1 MKNKYLILI
10 LTIVS
15 LVFCGVFLTVTSHY
29 INEYDYNFNIQISNL
44 IYEIKKEYP
53 EIDEK
58 RLIEVLNTEEVMDNK
73 LLRDYGIDINTESI
87 SKSNQLIIN
96 KLILSNIIIIMF
108 FTIIVLLIIVIYNKY
123 INYHIVKITQYV
135 EEINKKNYKLDI
147 ISNGENSLSL
157 LQNEIYKTMVMLK
170 EAAEN
175 SLSDK
180 QQLKD
185 SLSDI
190 SHQLKTP
197 LTSISIMLDNI
208 IDDSNMPSNIRE
220 DFILD
225 IKREI
230 TNINFL
236 VQNILKLS
244 KFDANTIN
252 FTKEYIDIN
261 KLINETVQ
269 KVSVL
274 SDLKNINIK
283 ISCDKGMKIK
293 GDFKWEV
300 EALTNILKNCVEHAY
315 ENSQVIIEATDNR
328 IYSIISIQNQGDT
341 IDSNDIKHIFE
352 RFYKG
357 KNSNKDSVGIGLSL
371 AKTIIEKDN
380 GTISVES
387 KDNITEFKVK
397 YFN

>member
-1 MKNKYLILI
+1 MNNII
-10 LTIVS
+10 GTIKS
-15 LVFCGVFLTVTSHY
+15 
-29 INEYDYNFNIQISNL
+29 
-44 IYEIKKEYP
+44 EYP
-53 EIDEK
+53 DMDEDKIIEI
-58 RLIEVLNTEEVMDNK
+58 LNEDNLQK
-73 LLRDYGIDINTESI
+73 TSFLKEYGIDITSSSI
-87 SKSNQLIIN
+87 SLTNESVLKSLYTKDAILIFIYFIAILVTYLLYNHHFN
-96 KLILSNIIIIMF
+96 K
-108 FTIIVLLIIVIYNKY
+108 
-123 INYHIVKITQYV
+123 KITNITKYV

-147 ISNGENSLSL
+147 ISNGESSLSL

-170 EAAEN
+170 EAADN
-175 SLSDK
+175 SLLDK
-180 QQLKD
+180 EQLKD

-208 IDDSNMPSNIRE
+208 IDDINMEPSIRE

-230 TNINFL
+230 MNINFL

-244 KFDANTIN
+244 KFDANTIK
-252 FTKEYIDIN
+252 FTSENIN
-261 KLINETVQ
+261 VSKLIDETV
-269 KVSVL
+269 KNVSVL
-274 SDLKNINIK
+274 SDLKNVNIDVK
-283 ISCDKGMKIK
+283 CSKNIKIK

-300 EALTNILKNCVEHAY
+300 EALTNILKNCVEHADF
-315 ENSQVIIEATDNR
+315 ESTVVIEGLDNR
-328 IYSIISIQNQGDT
+328 IYTTISIRNVGASISPKDL
-341 IDSNDIKHIFE
+341 KHIFE

-357 KNSNKDSVGIGLSL
+357 ENSSKDSVGIGLSL

-380 GTISVES
+380 GNISVES

>member
-1 MKNKYLILI
+1 MKNKYLMFLITICTLIFGIIL
-10 LTIVS
+10 LST
-15 LVFCGVFLTVTSHY
+15 TNYY
-29 INEYDYNFNIQISNL
+29 IKAYDYNYNIVINNL
-44 IYEIKKEYP
+44 IYEVKKEYP
-53 EIDEK
+53 EIDGK
-58 RLIEVLNTEEVMDNK
+58 YLIEVLNKEEVMNNR
-73 LLRDYGIDINTESI
+73 LLKDYGIDIEVESI
-87 SKSNQLIIN
+87 SKSNQVIIRDLINANIVI
-96 KLILSNIIIIMF
+96 ILVFFIVIIIIY
-108 FTIIVLLIIVIYNKY
+108 VIYNKY
-123 INYHIVKITQYV
+123 INHRISNITKYV

-147 ISNGENSLSL
+147 LSNGENSLSL

-170 EAAEN
+170 ESADN
-175 SLSDK
+175 SLLDK
-180 QQLKD
+180 KQLKD

-208 IDDSNMPSNIRE
+208 IDDPNMPSNIRE
-220 DFILD
+220 EFILD

-252 FTKEYIDIN
+252 FAEERIDIQ
-261 KLINETVQ
+261 KLLDETVQ

-274 SDLKNINIK
+274 SDLKNINISV
-283 ISCDKGMKIK
+283 SCDRGMKIK

-315 ENSQVIIEATDNR
+315 ENSEVIIKATDNR
-328 IYSIISIQNQGDT
+328 IYSIISIKNEGST
-341 IDSNDIKHIFE
+341 IDSKDINHIFE

-357 KNSNKDSVGIGLSL
+357 KNSSKDSVGIGLSL

-380 GTISVES
+380 GNISVES
-387 KDNITEFKVK
+387 KNNITEFRVK